1 MRNNI
6 TIEMI
11 DAVISRLPDVRY
23 EQAKEALT
31 ITNGDV
37 VDAIIYL
44 ESNKSVSKKT
54 SKVKKAVEDVLPRD
68 TEDLKELK
76 EQVKELLKKSSVIR
90 VLVEKNDKVI
100 INIPLTVGVVGL
112 ALGPLVTLV
121 GLSAAL
127 IGKYQIKIQNE
138 DDGNTV
144 DLGELNEEKLNMLK
158 QMLASTAKEVK
169 GVVVDN
175 KKDDKDITD
184 ELIKEDDDL
193 DLNK

>member
-11 DAVISRLPDVRY
+11 DAVITRLPDVRY
-23 EQAKEALT
+23 EHAKEAL
-31 ITNGDV
+31 IVTNGDV
-37 VDAIIYL
+37 VDAIIFL
-44 ESNKSVSKKT
+44 ESNMTTPKKAN
-54 SKVKKAVEDVLPRD
+54 KVKKAVEDVLPRD
-68 TEDLKELK
+68 SEDLKELK

-90 VLVEKNDKVI
+90 VLVEKNDKTI
-100 INIPLTVGVVGL
+100 INIPLTVGVVGV
-112 ALGPLVTLV
+112 ALGPVVTLV

-144 DLGELNEEKLNMLK
+144 NLGDLNEEKINMLK
-158 QMLASTAKEVK
+158 NMLANTAKEVK
-169 GVVVDN
+169 DVVVDH

-184 ELIKEDDDL
+184 ELISEDDIL
-193 DLNK
+193 D